1 MNDIIN
7 YMVNFAKGYTRN
19 GLRKYCWLSAQGEEY
34 LIKIQNPKNIRQ
46 KYGNFERIRSL
57 A

>member
-1 MNDIIN
+1 
-7 YMVNFAKGYTRN
+7 MVNFAKGYTRN